1 MSIELELLGA
11 VYSLLNGD
19 STLKNST
26 GINPLTGA
34 ARALTIHN
42 QVVQNQ
48 AVPYVRIT
56 LTDSVPIDSEPFGY
70 GYVPTAKSIFLLV
83 DAFSDWEPEC
93 FAISARLQTL
103 LGHYEITTA
112 TYHGST
118 WIQSVTYFTD
128 NTSDTEHIYRRASL
142 RVRCNL
148 ETS

>member
-1 MSIELELLGA
+1 MSMENELLAA

-19 STLKNST
+19 STLKNSS

-42 QVVQNQ
+42 QVTQNQ

-56 LTDSVPIDSEPFGY
+56 LTDLVPMDDEPFNY

-83 DAFSDWEPEC
+83 DAFSDYEPEV
-93 FAISARLQTL
+93 FNISARLQAL
-103 LGHYEITTA
+103 LGHYEITTT

-118 WIQSVTYFTD
+118 WLQSVDYFTD
-128 NTSDTEHIYRRASL
+128 NTSDVDRVYRRASL

-148 ETS
+148 EPR